1 MKVDDPYHWATI
13 EMTTASLDADS
24 ASDAGKDYQTRHKRR
39 LEGHDANE
47 DTDGAEAST
56 LPAGTGPDRE
66 RTTTRAAILDL
77 VTRHGRITTG
87 TVAGTLNAPLSTAS
101 QTLRRLETDG
111 LVRQVR
117 RGIWAHIYYLDDGLD
132 GDAVIDVA

>member
-24 ASDAGKDYQTRHKRR
+24 ASDAGEDYQTRHKRR
-39 LEGHDANE
+39 LDGHDANE
-47 DTDGAEAST
+47 DAHSAEVSIV
-56 LPAGTGPDRE
+56 PVGTGPDRE

-87 TVAGTLNAPLSTAS
+87 TVAGTLTVPLSTAS
-101 QTLRRLETDG
+101 QTLRRLETNG
-111 LVRQVR
+111 LVKQVR
-117 RGIWAHIYYLDDGLD
+117 RGIWAHIDYLDDGLD